1 MKNNEIINRVANSN
15 LITIDL
21 ESLRNPGERILIDI
35 KDQLYQEL
43 ILREKEFRAF
53 IKNTDWSI
61 YQGKNVAVT
70 CTSDAIIP
78 NWAFMLLASA
88 LQPYVNILVLG
99 DLDKLEEQ
107 LFSSAINGID
117 VEQYRN
123 ARVVIKG
130 CSKELVPSAAYFQI
144 TNKLVPVVASLMFG
158 EPCSTVPVF
167 KNTTPQNSLA

>member
-1 MKNNEIINRVANSN
+1 MKNSEIINRVANSN

-53 IKNTDWSI
+53 VRNTDWSF

-78 NWAFMLLASA
+78 NWAFMLLAAA

-99 DLDKLEEQ
+99 DLDELEEQ

-117 VEQYRN
+117 LERYRN

-130 CSKELVPSAAYFQI
+130 CSKELVPSAAYVQI

-167 KNTTPQNSLA
+167 KNKL